1 MTLCRSRDA
10 PFDAPF
16 RARRAAGWAGLV
28 NNRTQKSAVNP
39 LTRIASR
46 SVMHGSY
53 SVAAREGLAATFDPS
68 LDSGCTSDCLVR
80 AALQGWITWVGPS
93 TRAKDKQ
100 EFPDDP

>member
-10 PFDAPF
+10 LQEPVGRRG
-16 RARRAAGWAGLV
+16 RAGFV

-46 SVMHGSY
+46 SVMRGSY

-68 LDSGCTSDCLVR
+68 LDTDCTSNLPVG
-80 AALQGWITWVGPS
+80 AALQGWITGVGPS
-93 TRAKDKQ
+93 SRAKNKQ
-100 EFPDDP
+100 ELPDDP